1 MAEFDDLFNAAADLI
16 GRNLS
21 AGRGSKTA
29 FIDSAG
35 AHSYDDLERL
45 SNQVANALTGELG
58 LRMEERILLCLN
70 DTIAFPACFLGAIK
84 AGIVPIPVNTRL
96 TAAEYDYMLDDSR
109 VRALILSENLLPAFD
124 GHLSEHALLDHV
136 IVAGADGHGNRTLD
150 DLLTGCPE
158 TFEPASTRK
167 DDICFWLYT
176 SGTTGR
182 PKGAVH
188 LHSHM
193 IHTAELYAQPTLGLK
208 EDDIV
213 YSAAKLFFAYGLGNG
228 LSFPMSVGATTI
240 LLEGPPT
247 PDAVI
252 ETLQTHSPTIFY
264 GVPTLYA
271 MLLASG
277 KLPEAG
283 QHSLRLCTSAGEALP
298 ADLLNRFK
306 ERTGCDILDG
316 IGTTEML
323 HIFISNRQDHI
334 KPGATGLPVPGYE
347 IKLVDDDGSII
358 EGADEMG
365 YLEVN
370 GPTSALFYW
379 NQAERT
385 RDVFRGNWSR
395 TGDKY
400 IRDADGFYTHAG
412 RSDDMLKVGGIYVS
426 PVEVEAA
433 LITHEAVLEAA
444 VVGQEDADKL
454 TKPKAFVVLNEGQ
467 AGSDALSEE
476 LIQFVRKTLAEYK
489 RPRWVE
495 FVPELPKTATGKIQ
509 RFKLRG

>member
-1 MAEFDDLFNAAADLI
+1 MADFDDFYNAAADLI
-16 GRNLS
+16 DRNIK
-21 AGRGSKTA
+21 AGRGDKSA

-35 AHSYDDLERL
+35 SHSYAELARL
-45 SNQVANALTGELG
+45 VNQAANAMTRELG
-58 LRMEERILLCLN
+58 LRMEDRILLCLN

-96 TAAEYDYMLDDSR
+96 TPGEYDFMLDDSR
-109 VRALILSENLLPAFD
+109 AKALFVSADLLPGFTDHLKDHAF
-124 GHLSEHALLDHV
+124 LDQTV
-136 IVAGADGHGNRTLD
+136 VAGADGQGHRTLD
-150 DLLTGCPE
+150 ALLSTQSDQFE
-158 TFEPASTRK
+158 TAPTRE

-188 LHSHM
+188 LHAHM
-193 IHTAELYAQPTLGLK
+193 MRTSELYAQPTLGICA
-208 EDDIV
+208 EDTV

-252 ETLQTHSPTIFY
+252 NVLETHKPTLFY

-277 KLPEAG
+277 KLPKAG
-283 QHSLRLCTSAGEALP
+283 EHSLRLCTSAGEALP
-298 ADLLNRFK
+298 EDLLRRFK

-323 HIFISNRQDHI
+323 HIFLSNQQGRI

-347 IKLVDDDGSII
+347 IRLMDDDGNVI

-370 GPTSALFYW
+370 GPTSAIFYW
-379 NQAERT
+379 NQAQRT
-385 RDVFRGNWSR
+385 RDMFRGAWAR

-400 IRDADGFYTHAG
+400 IRDKDGYYTHAG

-426 PVEVEAA
+426 PVEVEGA
-433 LITHEAVLEAA
+433 LIKHDAVLEAA
-444 VVGQEDADKL
+444 VVGHEDADRL
-454 TKPKAFVVLNEGQ
+454 TKPKAFVVLNEGFE
-467 AGSDALSEE
+467 GSEE
-476 LIQFVRKTLAEYK
+476 LTKTLIDFVRSELADYK

-495 FVPELPKTATGKIQ
+495 YVDELPKTATGKIQ